1 MKNGDLHMKSMFLRS
16 ARFIF
21 VGVFTI
27 LPLIGSQAERV
38 EVKLDSSEARLVL
51 AILAKRK
58 QAKPVTEAD
67 WDALFATDP
76 YRRLKI
82 REAAMHRDFTD
93 DDFKKFVLSPELEG
107 QYDALCQT
115 LAAWEKADLRAGGTR
130 VLQYLPAEAAIHV
143 KVFPE
148 IKPRHNSFVFDVDTD
163 PAIFLYLDPKV
174 SQASFDNTV
183 AHEMHHIGLSSTDK
197 LYDKKIAALPAASQ
211 KAAEWMGAF
220 GEGLAV
226 LAAAGGPEVP
236 PNQYSQPDVQQN
248 WERGMHTFNQDLQ
261 SLNEFFLDVVDGRL
275 QGEAVDQKAR
285 TFYGDIQGPWYT
297 VGYKMAALV
306 EKRYGRQALVE
317 CMLDRRLLLKRYN
330 QAAEELNGSGREHL
344 ALWSSDVLKAIGAG
358 ESPTGK

>member
-1 MKNGDLHMKSMFLRS
+1 MANSGLSMKNISLRS
-16 ARFIF
+16 ARFVR
-21 VGVFTI
+21 VGLFTI
-27 LPLIGSQAERV
+27 LPLLGAHADRV
-38 EVKLDSSEARLVL
+38 EVKLDSSEARQVL

-58 QAKPVTEAD
+58 QTKSVTEVD
-67 WDALFATDP
+67 WDALFATEP

-93 DDFKKFVLSPELEG
+93 DDFKKFVFSAELES
-107 QYDALCQT
+107 QYYALSHT
-115 LAAWEKADLRAGGTR
+115 LAGWEKADLRASGTR
-130 VLQYLPAEAAIHV
+130 VLQYLPSEATIHV

-183 AHEMHHIGLSSTDK
+183 AHEMHHIGLASTDK
-197 LYDKKIAALPAASQ
+197 LYEKKIAGLPAPSQ

-226 LAAAGGPEVP
+226 LAAAGGPDVP

-248 WERGMHTFNQDLQ
+248 WERGMRSFDQDLET
-261 SLNEFFLDVVDGRL
+261 LNEFFLDVIGGRL
-275 QGEAVDQKAR
+275 QGEAADQKAR
-285 TFYGDIQGPWYT
+285 TFYGEIQGPWYT
-297 VGYKMAALV
+297 VGYKMATLF
-306 EKRYGRQALVE
+306 EKRYGRAALIQ

-330 QAAEELNGSGREHL
+330 QAAEELNSSGKEHL
-344 ALWSSDVLKAIGAG
+344 ALWSPDVLKAIGTD
-358 ESPTGK
+358 ESSPGK